1 MDLSAL
7 INNNSNKIELYF
19 CSEEISLDGS
29 SFNCSWESLPR
40 IPLNIFKG
48 RIDQKLIE
56 YCHRDLI
63 YSYDI
68 SNDSQRVYQNTL
80 INDKVDGKIY
90 IVNFNEEVHPTH
102 RFPCTSEINEKREIY
117 KVIYKINN
125 RMSFIIEQ
133 ENERWTL
140 YLKYNHSSVVDMESM
155 NKDWN
160 EKLSIL
166 LKNIY
171 KR

>member
-1 MDLSAL
+1 MDLSLL
-7 INNNSNKIELYF
+7 INNNSNKVELYF

-48 RIDQKLIE
+48 RIDQKTIE
-56 YCHRDLI
+56 FCHRDLT
-63 YSYDI
+63 YSYDM
-68 SNDSQRVYQNTL
+68 SNDSQRVYQNIL
-80 INDKVDGKIY
+80 VNDKVDGKLY
-90 IVNFNEEVHPTH
+90 IASFNEEVHPTH

-117 KVIYKINN
+117 KIIYKINN
-125 RMSFIIEQ
+125 RMSFNIEK
-133 ENERWTL
+133 ENERWSL
-140 YLKYNHSSVVDMESM
+140 YLKYNHSSIVDMDSM